1 MNAMETEAAAKA
13 MDSLTNFEA
22 VKVSSFPLFLFY
34 LLNMDYLSTSITKK
48 WKQRDTINT
57 FRNMMSPLW
66 RLQYVYLNRLLLLT
80 PGFSFQFLEQFVDA
94 QLWTECNLLSCFDGY
109 HDPCVSGSRSRF
121 ENILYSYVYIHL
133 YFFCIEGTLTIGDV
147 VMVNGL
153 LFQLSIPLNFLV
165 GIWLG
170 WINAYFQLVT
180 YQGTVYREL
189 RQSLVTSP
197 LLSDPPFCPNT
208 RSVYLD
214 WYGDHVRNTESQ

>member
-66 RLQYVYLNRLLLLT
+66 RLQYVCLNRLLLLT

-133 YFFCIEGTLTIGDV
+133 YFFLHWRYSNNWGCGDGERTLVSIVYSTQFLGGYLAR
-147 VMVNGL
+147 MNQCL
-153 LFQLSIPLNFLV
+153 LSTRYLPGHSIPWATP
-165 GIWLG
+165 ILG
-170 WINAYFQLVT
+170 NISFTLWST
-180 YQGTVYREL
+180 
-189 RQSLVTSP
+189 
-197 LLSDPPFCPNT
+197 LLS
-208 RSVYLD
+208 
-214 WYGDHVRNTESQ
+214 